1 MAIQGVGGAAL
12 DGGLSMSFRQINI
25 QADLM
30 GKQVTS
36 EKMAESIPHV
46 SNFGVETNLGTSHF
60 QQENQE
66 LIDASIE
73 KVSEIMERDDDLMEV
88 SNTGS
93 ESPFSSSSFQ
103 EMNTPSAVSSAQQ
116 QAASAYSYFG

>member
-12 DGGLSMSFRQINI
+12 DGGLAMSFRQINV
-25 QADLM
+25 QADLI

-66 LIDASIE
+66 LLDTSAD
-73 KVSEIMERDDDLMEV
+73 VVAGIMQRDDDLVEV
-88 SNTGS
+88 SNFGN
-93 ESPFSSSSFQ
+93 ESPFSTSSFQ
-103 EMNTPSAVSSAQQ
+103 ELNATPAQQ
-116 QAASAYSYFG
+116 QAAKAYASFA